1 MNKFQPLFFFMIAL
15 LATAAMISIGIA
27 IAYRHVP
34 AIVASIVALFAVMGL
49 GFSLKRKK
57 KNALTIR

>member
-1 MNKFQPLFFFMIAL
+1 MNKFQPLFFMIAL

-34 AIVASIVALFAVMGL
+34 AIVASVVALFAVMGV
-49 GFSLKRKK
+49 GFSLKRKE

>member
-1 MNKFQPLFFFMIAL
+1 MNKFQPLFFMIAL

-34 AIVASIVALFAVMGL
+34 AIIGATIALFGVMGL
-49 GFSLKRKK
+49 GFSLKKRKSA
-57 KNALTIR
+57 NE